1 MLYLIAFTTHSV
13 MLTVTPSRMHGSVL
27 IVQQACYMRL
37 MALTYCKVTPLRKSE
52 VIEIG
57 LTEQRGD
64 DVPVK
69 LTVICHGGCWGVAS
83 MG

>member
-1 MLYLIAFTTHSV
+1 MIDLYADSHTVQDARLCTNCTTSMLYDALV
-13 MLTVTPSRMHGSVL
+13 
-27 IVQQACYMRL
+27 RL
-37 MALTYCKVTPLRKSE
+37 MALTYCKVPPTRKSE

-64 DVPVK
+64 DVPAK